1 VERPLAADDSPA
13 TLWPWDSIRQVDV
26 ILVVEEAFDIA
37 LTTAEIAE
45 LKSVGALVEILRRR
59 GLPVEL

>member
-1 VERPLAADDSPA
+1 
-13 TLWPWDSIRQVDV
+13 VDV